1 MDKKERYERYKYL
14 TGLSAWE
21 IASYSDPSNVMILN
35 DGPSGLRKP
44 LKNGFT
50 EQNEVI
56 QTVCM
61 PTPSALA
68 ASFDRDAC
76 YESGEL
82 IAKECLHHKTNI
94 LLAPGINIK
103 HYVMCG
109 RNFEYFSEDPYLT
122 GVLAASYVNGL
133 EDSGVGACV
142 KHYACNSQEHGR
154 TINSSELSLRA
165 LNEIYLRAFKY
176 TLKYSSPSSIMTSYN
191 RINGEYVNESEYLL
205 QKKLRGEYGF
215 KGLIMSDWCAVSDK
229 GKSFRTGL
237 NIEMP
242 LAKMSYEFMDRG
254 YGKSFDDDDLIKLDR
269 EINETISKFKD
280 TKPLLNL
287 DLDELHQKAVSVA
300 DKTIV
305 LVKNDNNY
313 LPISKKNRILVLG
326 YFANHARF
334 VGKGSGWVN
343 AYRDTT
349 FLDVL
354 DKNGVEYD
362 FLECYDE
369 EKISVTAEDLE
380 AYRGKYDK
388 ILLFLGQ
395 YQSDESEGVDRSTI
409 ELRPQQIELL
419 RMVKKAFDSFAT
431 ILVSGSVV
439 NVKDAYELSD
449 SMMIT
454 YLAGEGQSEA
464 IYNNL
469 IGRHNPSGR
478 LPETWISSLDQNP
491 INAEYARRDIYHTY
505 YYDDIYVGY
514 RYYDSDS
521 SGFILPFGYGLSY
534 SSFTY
539 SDFSY
544 SLSDKKIEISLNIT
558 NTGDLDGED
567 VVQIYIGKSKSD
579 IYRPK
584 KELKAFKKA
593 FVKAHTTERVNIEV
607 DIDDI
612 KSYRDSTDSFELEGG
627 EYEVYV
633 AKNTSNI
640 INEAKITLDGVKFE
654 EQPKPAELAKKE
666 VPEKYSLDTPAG
678 ILFENELFKQYV
690 RENNLP
696 FDAENFED
704 RLFWIDSK
712 ALRVTICDG
721 DINITY
727 EQMEDL
733 VEYLNQN
740 SEINRAINFDGV
752 VKKYLP
758 WMKKTAE

>member
-1 MDKKERYERYKYL
+1 MEKQERYERYKYL

-21 IASYSDPSNVMILN
+21 IASYSDPSNVIILN

-68 ASFDRDAC
+68 ASFDEDAC

-82 IAKECLHHKTNI
+82 IAKECLHHKTNV

-122 GVLAASYVNGL
+122 GVLAAKYVNGL
-133 EDSGVGACV
+133 EKNGVGACV

-242 LAKMSYEFMDRG
+242 LAKMSYDFMDRG
-254 YGKSFDDDDLIKLDR
+254 YGKSFDDEDLIKLDY
-269 EINETISKFKD
+269 EINQTISKFKD
-280 TKPLLNL
+280 TKPLPEL
-287 DLDELHQKAVSVA
+287 DLDKLHEQAVSVA
-300 DKTIV
+300 DKTVV

-313 LPISKKNRILVLG
+313 LPISTEDRILVLG

-343 AYRDTT
+343 AYRNTT

-354 DKNGVEYD
+354 NSQGISYD

-369 EKISVTAEDLE
+369 EKLTVTADELSKYE
-380 AYRGKYDK
+380 GKYDK

-395 YQSDESEGVDRSTI
+395 YQSDESEGIDRSTI

-419 RMVKKAFDSFAT
+419 KMVKDTFHSFAT
-431 ILVSGSVV
+431 VLVSGSVV
-439 NVKDAYELSD
+439 NVKEVYGLSD
-449 SMMIT
+449 SVMIT

-464 IYNNL
+464 IFNNL
-469 IGRHNPSGR
+469 YARHNPCGR

-491 INAEYARRDIYHTY
+491 INEEYARRDIYHTY
-505 YYDDIYVGY
+505 YHDDIYVGY
-514 RYYDSDS
+514 RYYDLQDN
-521 SGFILPFGYGLSY
+521 GFILPFGYGLSY
-534 SSFTY
+534 SSFDY

-544 SLSDKKIEISLNIT
+544 SLSDEKIKISLNIT
-558 NTGDLDGED
+558 NNSNLDGDD
-567 VVQIYIGKSKSD
+567 VIQIYIGKSNSD

-593 FVKAHTTERVNIEV
+593 FIKAHTTERISLEV
-607 DIDDI
+607 DIDDV
-612 KSYRDSTDSFELEGG
+612 KSYRDSTDSFEIEDG
-627 EYEVYV
+627 EYELYV
-633 AKNTSNI
+633 ALNTSNI
-640 INEAKITLDGVKFE
+640 INEAKIHLDGIKFE
-654 EQPKPAELAKKE
+654 EQPKPNKLAKKE

-678 ILFENELFKQYV
+678 ILFDNKIFKQYV
-690 RENNLP
+690 RDHNIP
-696 FDAENFED
+696 FDAENFEE

-727 EQMEDL
+727 EQMEDI
-733 VEYLNQN
+733 VNYLNEN
-740 SEINRAINFDGV
+740 SEIDRSINFDGV
-752 VKKYLP
+752 VRKYLP
-758 WMKKTAE
+758 WLKNSAV

>member
-1 MDKKERYERYKYL
+1 MEKQERYERYKYL

-21 IASYSDPSNVMILN
+21 IASFSDPDNVMILN

-68 ASFDRDAC
+68 ASFDESAA

-82 IAKECLHHKTNI
+82 IAKECLHHGTNI

-103 HYVMCG
+103 RYVMCG

-122 GVLAASYVNGL
+122 GILAANYVNGL
-133 EDSGVGACV
+133 ENNNVGACV

-154 TINSSELSLRA
+154 TVNSSEVSLRA
-165 LNEIYLRAFKY
+165 LNEIYLRGFKY

-191 RINGEYVNESEYLL
+191 RVNGVYVNESEYLL
-205 QKKLRGEYGF
+205 QKKLRKEYGF

-229 GKSFRTGL
+229 GKTFRTGL

-242 LAKMSYEFMDRG
+242 LAKMSYDFMDRG
-254 YGKSFDDDDLIKLDR
+254 YGKTFDDEDLIKLDR
-269 EINETISKFKD
+269 ELHETISKFKD
-280 TKPLLNL
+280 TKRLPEL
-287 DLDELHQKAVSVA
+287 DLDKLHAQAVSVA

-305 LVKNDNNY
+305 LTKNEENY
-313 LPISKKNRILVLG
+313 LPVREGESILVLG

-343 AYRDTT
+343 AYKDTT

-354 DKNGVEYD
+354 DSEGVKYD
-362 FLECYDE
+362 FIECYDE
-369 EKISVTAEDLE
+369 EKATVTRDELLK
-380 AYRGKYDK
+380 YQGKYDK
-388 ILLFLGQ
+388 VLLFLGQ
-395 YQSDESEGVDRSTI
+395 YQHDESEGIDRSTI
-409 ELRPQQIELL
+409 ELRPQQIEVLKL
-419 RMVKKAFDSFAT
+419 VKDVFSSFAS

-439 NVKDAYELSD
+439 NVQDVHNLS
-449 SMMIT
+449 SSVLIT

-469 IGRHNPSGR
+469 YGRHNPSGR
-478 LPETWISSLDQNP
+478 LPETWISSLGQNP
-491 INAEYARRDIYHTY
+491 INDEYARRDIYHTY
-505 YYDDIYVGY
+505 YHDDIYVGY
-514 RYYDSDS
+514 RYYDMHTD
-521 SGFILPFGYGLSY
+521 GFILPFGYGLSY
-534 SSFTY
+534 SKFSY

-544 SLSDKKIEISLNIT
+544 RKAGEKIEISLNIT
-558 NTGDLDGED
+558 NESDIDGED
-567 VVQIYIGKSKSD
+567 VIQIYIGKSESSV
-579 IYRPK
+579 YRPK

-593 FVKAHTTERVNIEV
+593 FVKAHETKSVNIYV
-607 DIDDI
+607 DIDDM
-612 KSYRDSTDSFELEGG
+612 KSYHDLTDTFELEDGN
-627 EYEVYV
+627 YEVYV
-633 AKNTSNI
+633 ALSTVNV
-640 INEAKITLDGVKFE
+640 INEAKIHLDGVKFE
-654 EQPKPAELAKKE
+654 EKLQPEELEVKE
-666 VPEKYSLDTPAG
+666 VPSKYSLDTPAG

-690 RENNLP
+690 KDKGLNI
-696 FDAENFED
+696 DVSDFER

-727 EQMEDL
+727 EEMEDL
-733 VEYLNQN
+733 VNYLNEN
-740 SEINRAINFDGV
+740 SEINRSINFDEV
-752 VKKYLP
+752 VKKYRP
-758 WMKKTAE
+758 W

>member
-1 MDKKERYERYKYL
+1 MNKNERYNRYKYL
-14 TGLSAWE
+14 MGLSAWE
-21 IASYSDPSNVMILN
+21 IASYRDPENVIILN

-68 ASFDRDAC
+68 ASFDTSAA

-103 HYVMCG
+103 RYVMCG

-122 GVLAASYVNGL
+122 GVLAANYVNGL
-133 EDSGVGACV
+133 ENNGVGACV

-154 TINSSELSLRA
+154 TVNSSEVSLRA
-165 LNEIYLRAFKY
+165 LNEIYLRGFKY
-176 TLKYSSPSSIMTSYN
+176 TLKYSNPSSIMTSYN
-191 RINGEYVNESEYLL
+191 RVNGVYVNESEYLL
-205 QKKLRGEYGF
+205 QKKLRKEF
-215 KGLIMSDWCAVSDK
+215 NFRGLIMSDWCAVSDK
-229 GKSFRTGL
+229 GKTFRTGL

-242 LAKMSYEFMDRG
+242 IAKMSYEFMDRG
-254 YGKSFDDDDLIKLDR
+254 YGTTFDDEDLIKLDN
-269 EINETISKFKD
+269 EIYQTISKFKD
-280 TKPLLNL
+280 TKALEKLN
-287 DLDELHQKAVSVA
+287 LDELHKQAVDVA

-305 LVKNDNNY
+305 LVKNENDY
-313 LPISKKNRILVLG
+313 LPIGKNNKILVLG

-354 DKNGVEYD
+354 NSNNIDYD
-362 FLECYDE
+362 FVECYDE
-369 EKISVTAEDLE
+369 EKLTVTKEELQK
-380 AYRGKYDK
+380 YQGKYDK
-388 ILLFLGQ
+388 VLLFLGQ
-395 YQSDESEGVDRSTI
+395 YQHDESEGIDRSTI
-409 ELRPQQIELL
+409 DLRPQQIEVLK
-419 RMVKKAFDSFAT
+419 MVKEAFERFAT
-431 ILVSGSVV
+431 VLVSGSVV
-439 NVKDAYELSD
+439 NVKDVYEASN
-449 SMMIT
+449 SMFIT

-469 IGRHNPSGR
+469 FGLHNPSGR

-491 INAEYARRDIYHTY
+491 INEEYARRDIYHTY
-505 YYDDIYVGY
+505 YHDDIFVGY
-514 RYYDSDS
+514 RYYDLQEN
-521 SGFILPFGYGLSY
+521 GFILPFGYGLSY
-534 SSFTY
+534 SK
-539 SDFSY
+539 FSHTNFAHNIT
-544 SLSDKKIEISLNIT
+544 DEKIEISLDVT
-558 NTGDLDGED
+558 NESDIDGEE
-567 VVQIYIGKSKSD
+567 VIQIYIGKKNSD

-584 KELKAFKKA
+584 KELKGFKKV
-593 FVKAHTTERVNIEV
+593 FVKAHTMSSVNIEV

-612 KSYRDSTDSFELEGG
+612 KSYRDATDAFELEDGD
-627 EYEVYV
+627 YEIYT
-633 AKNTSNI
+633 ALNTNHI
-640 INEAKITLDGVKFE
+640 INEATIHLDGVKFE
-654 EQPKPAELAKKE
+654 EQKAPQVLEKRD
-666 VPEKYSLDTPAG
+666 VPTKYTLDTPAG
-678 ILFENELFKQYV
+678 ILFENDVFKQYV
-690 RENNLP
+690 REKGLP
-696 FDAENFED
+696 IDVEDFEK

-733 VEYLNQN
+733 IEFLNEN
-740 SEINRAINFDGV
+740 SKIDRRINFDDT
-752 VKKYLP
+752 VKKYRP
-758 WMKKTAE
+758 W

>member
-1 MDKKERYERYKYL
+1 MNKNERYNRYKYL

-21 IASYSDPSNVMILN
+21 IASYRDPENVIILN

-68 ASFDRDAC
+68 ASFDKDAC
-76 YESGEL
+76 YETGEL

-103 HYVMCG
+103 RYVMCG

-133 EDSGVGACV
+133 EDKGVGACV

-154 TINSSELSLRA
+154 TVNSSEVSLRA
-165 LNEIYLRAFKY
+165 LNEIYLRGFKY

-191 RINGEYVNESEYLL
+191 RVNGVYVNESEYLL

-229 GKSFRTGL
+229 GVTYKTGL

-242 LAKMSYEFMDRG
+242 LAKMSYDFMDRG
-254 YGKSFDDDDLIKLDR
+254 YGKTFDDEDLIKLDS
-269 EINETISKFKD
+269 EIYQAVSKFKD
-280 TKPLLNL
+280 TEPLLEL
-287 DLDELHQKAVSVA
+287 DLDKLHKQAVDVA
-300 DKTIV
+300 DKTVV
-305 LVKNDNNY
+305 LAKNDNNY
-313 LPISKKNRILVLG
+313 LPVSKKDRLLVLG

-354 DKNGVEYD
+354 NSVGVDYD
-362 FLECYDE
+362 FVECYDE
-369 EKISVTAEDLE
+369 QKVTVTVDELKK
-380 AYRGKYDK
+380 YQGKYSK
-388 ILLFLGQ
+388 VLLFLGQ
-395 YQSDESEGVDRSTI
+395 YQHDESEGIDRSTI
-409 ELRPQQIELL
+409 DLRPQQIEVLK
-419 RMVKKAFDSFAT
+419 MVKEVFDRFAT
-431 ILVSGSVV
+431 VLVSGSVV
-439 NVKDAYELSD
+439 NVKEVFEQSSAML
-449 SMMIT
+449 IT

-469 IGRHNPSGR
+469 FGLHNPSGR
-478 LPETWISSLDQNP
+478 LPETWICSLGQNP
-491 INAEYARRDIYHTY
+491 INEEYARRDIYHTY
-505 YYDDIYVGY
+505 YHDDIYVGY
-514 RYYDSDS
+514 RYYDQHTD
-521 SGFILPFGYGLSY
+521 GFILPFGYGLSY
-534 SSFTY
+534 SKFSH
-539 SDFSY
+539 SDFDCQVVGDKIVVT
-544 SLSDKKIEISLNIT
+544 LDVFNESDI
-558 NTGDLDGED
+558 DGEE
-567 VVQIYIGKSKSD
+567 VIQIYIGKRDSA
-579 IYRPK
+579 IYRPI
-584 KELKAFKKA
+584 KELKGFGKLI
-593 FVKAHTTERVNIEV
+593 VKANSHAKASIEV

-612 KSYRDSTDSFELEGG
+612 KSYRDATDTFELEGG
-627 EYEVYV
+627 EYQVYT
-633 AKNTSNI
+633 ALNTGCI
-640 INEAKITLDGVKFE
+640 INEASITLDGTEFE
-654 EQPKPAELAKKE
+654 RIDKSKELCKKE
-666 VPEKYSLDTPAG
+666 APTKYTLDTPAG

-690 RENNLP
+690 REKGLP
-696 FDAENFED
+696 IDVDDFER

-733 VEYLNQN
+733 VNYLNEN
-740 SEINRAINFDGV
+740 SEIDRRINFDDV
-752 VKKYLP
+752 VIKYRP
-758 WMKKTAE
+758 W

>member
-1 MDKKERYERYKYL
+1 MDKQERFSRYKYL

-21 IASYSDPSNVMILN
+21 IASYQDPSTVLILN

-68 ASFDRDAC
+68 ASFDRRAC

-103 HYVMCG
+103 RYVMCG

-122 GVLAASYVNGL
+122 GVLAAEYVNGL
-133 EDSGVGACV
+133 EDNNVGACV

-154 TINSSELSLRA
+154 TVNSSELSLRA

-191 RINGEYVNESEYLL
+191 RINGVYVNESEYLL
-205 QKKLRGEYGF
+205 QKKLRGEFGF
-215 KGLIMSDWCAVSDK
+215 EGLIMSDWCAVSDK
-229 GKSFRTGL
+229 GASFKTGL

-254 YGKSFDDDDLIKLDR
+254 YGKTFTDDDLVKLDN
-269 EINETISKFKD
+269 EIYQTVSKFKNVNQL
-280 TKPLLNL
+280 PEL
-287 DLDELHQKAVSVA
+287 DLDELHNQAVSVA
-300 DKTIV
+300 NKTAV

-313 LPISKKNRILVLG
+313 LPISKNDRILVLG

-343 AYRDTT
+343 AYKDIT
-349 FLDVL
+349 FLNVL
-354 DKNGVEYD
+354 DSNGISYD

-369 EKISVTAEDLE
+369 ERVSVTADELSTYSD
-380 AYRGKYDK
+380 RYDK
-388 ILLFLGQ
+388 VLLFLGQ
-395 YQSDESEGVDRSTI
+395 YQSDESEGIDRSTI
-409 ELRPQQIELL
+409 DLRPQQIEVLK
-419 RMVKKAFDSFAT
+419 MVREAFDSFAT
-431 ILVSGSVV
+431 VLVSGSVV
-439 NVKDAYELSD
+439 NVKDVYNLSD
-449 SMMIT
+449 AMMIT

-469 IGRHNPSGR
+469 FGYHNPSGR
-478 LPETWISSLDQNP
+478 LPETWISSLEQNP
-491 INAEYARRDIYHTY
+491 INSEYARRDIYHTY
-505 YYDDIYVGY
+505 YHDDIYVGY
-514 RYYDSDS
+514 RYYDLQDN
-521 SGFILPFGYGLSY
+521 GFILPFGYGLSY
-534 SSFTY
+534 SRFSY

-544 SLSDKKIEISLNIT
+544 DVSDQKIEISLNIA
-558 NTGDLDGED
+558 NESDIDGED
-567 VVQIYIGKSKSD
+567 VIQIYVGKKASD
-579 IYRPK
+579 IYRPL
-584 KELKAFKKA
+584 KELKAFEKIL
-593 FVKAHTTERVNIEV
+593 VRAHSTERLSIEV

-612 KSYRDSTDSFELEGG
+612 KSYRDKTDSFELEDG
-627 EYEVYV
+627 EYEIYV
-633 AKNTSNI
+633 ALNTNLI
-640 INEAKITLDGVKFE
+640 INEDKIRLDGIKFE
-654 EQPKPAELAKKE
+654 EKLMPEDLQQKE
-666 VPEKYSLDTPAG
+666 IPSKYTLDTPAG
-678 ILFENELFKQYV
+678 ILFENDVFKRYV
-690 RENNLP
+690 KENNLP
-696 FDAENFED
+696 IDIENFEK

-727 EQMEDL
+727 EQMEEL
-733 VEYLNQN
+733 VNYLNEN
-740 SEINRAINFDGV
+740 SVINQSINFDDV
-752 VKKYLP
+752 VKKYRP
-758 WMKKTAE
+758 W